1 MLQDLMQVGK
11 NEMDDLGSVG
21 PALTI
26 FMIHLLKKLDYKLV
40 SVMGPRLERDM
51 ETIKICF

>member
-1 MLQDLMQVGK
+1 MQVGK
-11 NEMDDLGSVG
+11 NEIDDLGSVG
-21 PALTI
+21 PVLII

>member
-1 MLQDLMQVGK
+1 MQVGK
-11 NEMDDLGSVG
+11 NEIDDLGSVG
-21 PALTI
+21 PALII